1 MNKLFII
8 GLVAAVCFIGG
19 MLTNTIVTT
28 APLSEQLEA
37 ANKSIRTAYEIGLRC
52 GYITRSYGTNKQA
65 IDTLAAAGWQNS
77 LTTMSNLGFINT
89 NH

>member
-1 MNKLFII
+1 MNKLFIV
-8 GLVAAVCFIGG
+8 GLVATVCFIGG

-28 APLSEQLEA
+28 APLGEQLEA
-37 ANKSIRTAYEIGLRC
+37 ANKSISTVYEMGLRC

-77 LTTMSNLGFINT
+77 LTTMSNLGFVPK
-89 NH
+89 

>member
-1 MNKLFII
+1 MNKLFIV
-8 GLVAAVCFIGG
+8 GLVATVCFIGG

-28 APLSEQLEA
+28 APLGEQLEA
-37 ANKSIRTAYEIGLRC
+37 ANKSISTVYEMGLRC

>member
-1 MNKLFII
+1 MNKLFIV
-8 GLVAAVCFIGG
+8 GLTGMVCFISG
-19 MLTNTIVTT
+19 MLTNTITTT
-28 APLSEQLEA
+28 ATLSEQLEKST
-37 ANKSIRTAYEIGLRC
+37 KSINTVYEMGLRC

>member
-1 MNKLFII
+1 MNKLFIV
-8 GLVAAVCFIGG
+8 GLVGVVCFIGG

-28 APLSEQLEA
+28 APLSEQLDESY
-37 ANKSIRTAYEIGLRC
+37 KSIRAAYEIGLRC

-65 IDTLAAAGWQNS
+65 IETLAAAGWQNS